1 MQTVSII
8 LNVIFVVLITLFIC
22 ARISARR
29 VSKRQKAEKEKQR
42 KRTLL
47 NKLDYFIHQVE
58 IAESLKDLYIL
69 HIKIWANGIRHENF
83 GPDKYGMFRT
93 KDILMMTPEE
103 VYLGNIWGLFTKQL
117 PYWET
122 CSVDDQ
128 KLVIKQYQNI
138 LLSNMKA
145 MKRMAAREDNNI

>member
-1 MQTVSII
+1 MQAISII
-8 LNVIFVVLITLFIC
+8 LNVVFGVLITLFIY
-22 ARISARR
+22 AKISA
-29 VSKRQKAEKEKQR
+29 KREAKRKKIEKEKQR
-42 KRTLL
+42 KRTIL

-69 HIKIWANGIRHENF
+69 HIKMWANGIRHEHF

-93 KDILMMTPEE
+93 DDILMMTPEE

-122 CSVDDQ
+122 CPADEQ
-128 KLVIKQYQNI
+128 RLVIKQYQNI
-138 LLSNMKA
+138 LISNMKA
-145 MKRMAAREDNNI
+145 MKRDLKKTLQE